1 MRVLIVGATGFVGA
15 HLLCEC
21 RSRGDELWATHRP
34 GEAAPDSGGV
44 RWLPVDV
51 LDERSIREALAA
63 SRAEGLVH
71 LAGQAKVAVANR
83 DPIGTFRINAEGT
96 YRVLHAMRE
105 LAPDARAVVA
115 GSAEAYG
122 VVPAAELPV
131 RETRPLAPT
140 SPYGA
145 SKAAADLVAGQAAV
159 GWGLDV
165 VRMRPFNHV
174 GPGQRRGFVAPDFA
188 SQVAA
193 IERGEAEPVLRVGNL
208 SGRRDFTDVRDVA
221 RAYRD
226 AIDRGRRGEAYNL
239 CSGRPAPIEE
249 IVRFF
254 VDRADVDIEVRPD
267 VSLLRPVDVPEFLGS
282 PEKAR
287 AELGWAAEIPL
298 ETSLADVLEEW
309 RRLRVAQPADDAPEE
324 RAGREERV

>member
-1 MRVLIVGATGFVGA
+1 MRLLILGATGFVGR
-15 HLLCEC
+15 HLLREC
-21 RSRGDELWATHRP
+21 RGRGDELWATYRP
-34 GEAAPDSGGV
+34 GDLQPSGGGV

-51 LDERSIREALAA
+51 LETDSIREALAA
-63 SRAEGLVH
+63 SRPEGVVH
-71 LAGQAKVAVANR
+71 LAGQASVATANR

-96 YRVLHAMRE
+96 YRVLNALRE
-105 LAPDARAVVA
+105 QAPHARAIAV
-115 GSAEAYG
+115 GSAEVYG

-131 RETRPLAPT
+131 RETRPLAPS

-145 SKAAADLVAGQAAV
+145 SKAAADLVAEQAAI

-174 GPGQRRGFVAPDFA
+174 GPGQRQGFVAPDFA

-193 IERGEAEPVLRVGNL
+193 IERGESEPVLRVGNL
-208 SGRRDFTDVRDVA
+208 SGRRDFTDVRDIA

-226 AIDRGRRGEAYNL
+226 AVERGRAGEAYNL
-239 CSGRPAPIEE
+239 CSGRPTRIED

-254 VDRADVDIEVRPD
+254 VDRSDVEIEVRPD
-267 VSLLRPVDVPEFLGS
+267 ESRLRPVDVPEFLGS

-287 AELGWAAEIPL
+287 AELGWVAEIPL
-298 ETSLADVLEEW
+298 ESSLGDVLEEW
-309 RRLRVAQPADDAPEE
+309 RRPRVAQPAE
-324 RAGREERV
+324 